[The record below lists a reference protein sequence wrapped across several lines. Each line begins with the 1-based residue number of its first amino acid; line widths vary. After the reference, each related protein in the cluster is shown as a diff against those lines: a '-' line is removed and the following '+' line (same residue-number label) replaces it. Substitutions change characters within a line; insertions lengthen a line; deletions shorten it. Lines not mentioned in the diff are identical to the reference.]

1 MHCKITHVKP
11 NPVLRSQ
18 LLWCYFIA
26 LSFFGYFSPS
36 IALTSWE
43 DDRTDVTELE
53 YDIIATD
60 EQERHVQT
68 QAGGS
73 F

>member
-1 MHCKITHVKP
+1 MF
-11 NPVLRSQ
+11 
-18 LLWCYFIA
+18 FIA
-26 LSFFGYFSPS
+26 LSFLVIFSPS

-53 YDIIATD
+53 YDVIATD